1 MDGINAIPH
10 LEPNLSRKK
19 EEKHPSRKK
28 PEGAEEEKRETEHVP
43 EPGHKI
49 DTRA

>member
-10 LEPNLSRKK
+10 LEADLQRKNEGK
-19 EEKHPSRKK
+19 RPSGKK
-28 PEGAEEEKRETEHVP
+28 PRGAEEEKRETGHLP